1 MRALFV
7 TLRVLLFAAGVVL
20 LAGAALA
27 QQSQVPV
34 ARAAAPTLTA
44 PTSRMASSS
53 PSTPT
58 SAATA
63 NAEGA
68 GSTSATKSS
77 VGKVSGVQENG
88 ADLLIEGEKRFA
100 TNCGRCHQSP
110 HHFPPRMM
118 ATIVRH
124 MRVRA
129 TITDEDMRLILRYMT
144 Q

>member
-1 MRALFV
+1 
-7 TLRVLLFAAGVVL
+7 
-20 LAGAALA
+20 
-27 QQSQVPV
+27 
-34 ARAAAPTLTA
+34 
-44 PTSRMASSS
+44 MASSTASNSVSVATTDTGASTSTTKSLGAKVSS
-53 PSTPT
+53 PSVEE
-58 SAATA
+58 
-63 NAEGA
+63 NA
-68 GSTSATKSS
+68 
-77 VGKVSGVQENG
+77 
-88 ADLLIEGEKRFA
+88 ADLLLEGEKRFA